1 MKKIMLVDDVD
12 ISNYI
17 MKKLISK
24 VSSEVDIYEFTLPE
38 IAFSE
43 IKSINPDLIFLDLN
57 MPVMNGW
64 EFLDRMNE
72 TNTANKVYILTSS
85 PNETDINRSKKY
97 TNVEAFLI
105 KPMNITVLDN
115 LLNEAVTVAELTG

>member
-1 MKKIMLVDDVD
+1 
-12 ISNYI
+12 
-17 MKKLISK
+17 
-24 VSSEVDIYEFTLPE
+24 LPE